1 MGKTAFALNVATN
14 IAKTT
19 DKAVALFNL
28 EMNAEQLVNRMF
40 ASVAQIEG
48 SKLRTGRLDNN
59 SIVHFPGDS
68 SMIGNI
74 YNVRLDEC
82 KGFYYMGELADA

>member
-1 MGKTAFALNVATN
+1 MITDAEFIRIVNYVKSNYGIDLNQKRT
-14 IAKTT
+14 
-19 DKAVALFNL
+19 
-28 EMNAEQLVNRMF
+28 LV
-40 ASVAQIEG
+40 
-48 SKLRTGRLDNN
+48 TGRLDNN

>member
-1 MGKTAFALNVATN
+1 MPVLAE
-14 IAKTT
+14 
-19 DKAVALFNL
+19 
-28 EMNAEQLVNRMF
+28 EMDDQK
-40 ASVAQIEG
+40 EG
-48 SKLRTGRLDNN
+48 YVTGRLDNN